1 MEKARVISEEE
12 AVQNSKFLKV
22 CRDFANYI
30 QKEMG
35 DHGTQGFMLLA
46 VDSNDGGQHDSAL
59 FTSFGSDEHLKV
71 ALARIIGDK
80 QNGKILR
87 AASNMAALG
96 FLKTVL
102 KKGSEI

>member
-1 MEKARVISEEE
+1 MEKSRVISEEE
-12 AVQNSKFLKV
+12 VVKNSEFLKV
-22 CRDFANYI
+22 CRDFRDYI
-30 QKEMG
+30 EKEMD
-35 DHGTQGFMLLA
+35 DHGTQAFMLLA
-46 VDSNDGGQHDSAL
+46 VDSIDGGIHDSAMFASL
-59 FTSFGSDEHLKV
+59 GNFEHLKV

-87 AASNMAALG
+87 AASNMATLD